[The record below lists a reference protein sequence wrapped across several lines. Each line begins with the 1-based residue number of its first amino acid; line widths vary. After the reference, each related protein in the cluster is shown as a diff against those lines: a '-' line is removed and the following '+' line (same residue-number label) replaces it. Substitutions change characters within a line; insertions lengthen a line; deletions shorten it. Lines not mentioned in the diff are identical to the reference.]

1 MAVIYGY
8 VVLNS
13 ETGQR
18 FPTQKVCYNSK
29 AAAAAGFNLITRRM
43 KSGYGYIY
51 EREGLSKDLAGV
63 KIKDQTLYKIY
74 PLVAQHDE

>member
-13 ETGQR
+13 ETGER

-43 KSGYGYIY
+43 KSFYHPHY
-51 EREGLSKDLAGV
+51 ERDGLSKEIAGV
-63 KIKDQTLYKIY
+63 KLKDQELYKIY
-74 PLVAQHDE
+74 PLVAKHDE